1 MYCSFMSQDMVNGY
15 QCDCVPGWTGD
26 RCGTE
31 IDECSSN
38 PCQNNGTCFVS
49 VTVLVA
55 KIEHILNDGK
65 LQICSAW
72 R

>member
-1 MYCSFMSQDMVNGY
+1 MGIGKFAVYKVHSISFMSQDMVNGY
-15 QCDCVPGWTGD
+15 QCDCAPGWTGD

-49 VTVLVA
+49 VFVLVT
-55 KIEHILNDGK
+55 KIEL
-65 LQICSAW
+65 LF
-72 R
+72 